1 MTQQEFE
8 QRTGIKSDVVFEE
21 ANKIYMAAEDMD
33 KDAFCMDYKKHG
45 DSILMARFYH
55 RCNYLE
61 TQKKD
66 VDKVC
71 QDMARF
77 LLVKLEETGDGDGDM
92 YDKAVELIGQ
102 GEVVRMKLD
111 NGWELWDEDKEYI
124 KEHLQ

>member
-21 ANKIYMAAEDMD
+21 ANKIYMAAGDMD

-45 DSILMARFYH
+45 DSILLAYFYNS
-55 RCNYLE
+55 CKMLE
-61 TQKKD
+61 KD
-66 VDKVC
+66 MDDIRK
-71 QDMARF
+71 DMAQF
-77 LLVKLEETGDGDGDM
+77 LLNKLEETGDGDGDM

-102 GEVVRMKLD
+102 GKVVRMKLD
-111 NGWELWDEDKEYI
+111 NGCELWDEDKEYI

>member
-21 ANKIYMAAEDMD
+21 ANKIYMAAGDMD

-45 DSILMARFYH
+45 DSILLARFYH

-61 TQKKD
+61 ALKKD
-66 VDKVC
+66 VDEIRK
-71 QDMARF
+71 DMAYF
-77 LLVKLEETGDGDGDM
+77 LLNKLEETGDEDRDM
-92 YDKAVELIGQ
+92 YNKAVELIGQ

-111 NGWELWDEDKEYI
+111 NGWELWKEDKEYI
-124 KEHLQ
+124 KAHLN